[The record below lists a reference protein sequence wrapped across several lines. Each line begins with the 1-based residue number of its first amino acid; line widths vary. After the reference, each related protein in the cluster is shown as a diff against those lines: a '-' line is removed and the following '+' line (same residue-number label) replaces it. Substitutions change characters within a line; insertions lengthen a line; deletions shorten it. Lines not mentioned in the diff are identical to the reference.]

1 MEKYVLELQA
11 VLDKYRSL
19 GISQQIDYDKFYLY
33 SIITHSTAIEGSTV
47 TEIENQ
53 LLFDEGISAKGKPLV
68 EQLMNLDLK
77 HAYEQSIRW
86 AKEHKPFSVE
96 MLKQLSALVM
106 KNTGSVYS
114 TLQGEFDS
122 SKGDLRLL
130 GVTAGAGGR
139 SYMNFLKAPARLADF
154 CNEIN
159 RRRELLL
166 EKPSEMDAYLL
177 SFDAHNILV
186 SIHPWV
192 DGNGRMSRLIMNHL
206 QFEFNLVPTKVM
218 TDDKAA
224 FRKRYS
230 LAELDVAYYIERLER
245 LPLLSPERKLLQEL
259 FLDKWHRLLTTK
271 EYDYQ
276 YHHIGSLCEG
286 FVLLDKQNGLKTVA
300 DVTGS
305 RVRWLLLNRPEL
317 YRRIVPYEKA
327 MEQNRHI
334 RELVRVL
341 GKHSKGEKRSFDP
354 LGGVREEQ
362 LVRHAVR
369 SDIEGITLGND
380 LNHLLPVE
388 YCYLTDEVL
397 RPVFMQKFVEKRLQV
412 FDSRSA
418 EDSSVLQKG
427 RKPVSGQG
435 PFVVCLDTSG
445 SMQGKREILAKSALL
460 AVAKLVDGTHR
471 KCYVINFAE
480 DIHCMLI
487 KDLRADFPLLA
498 DFLNYRFDGGTNM
511 VPALKEA
518 VRLIQTNGWHR
529 SDVVMISDFE
539 MPPVGDELMK
549 QIMGIKHRDTSFY
562 ALVFGS
568 RPEMDYLSICDRTW
582 EMEIP

>member
-11 VLDKYRSL
+11 ILDKYRSL

-77 HAYEQSIRW
+77 HAYDQSIRW

-139 SYMNFLKAPARLADF
+139 SYMNFLKVPARLTDF

-166 EKPSEMDAYLL
+166 QNPSEMDAYLL

-224 FRKRYS
+224 
-230 LAELDVAYYIERLER
+230 YIEALNASREEESM
-245 LPLLSPERKLLQEL
+245 LPFRSFMLQEHINNL
-259 FLDKWHRLLTTK
+259 KAEIEQYEKSLDDDVVINVGK
-271 EYDYQ
+271 EKLIELSERQ
-276 YHHIGSLCEG
+276 
-286 FVLLDKQNGLKTVA
+286 QNIVSVIKLHPSITIPELAQRMSGKKTVTTRTIERDIA
-300 DVTGS
+300 ALQAKGI
-305 RVRWLLLNRPEL
+305 L
-317 YRRIVPYEKA
+317 K
-327 MEQNRHI
+327 
-334 RELVRVL
+334 RE
-341 GKHSKGEKRSFDP
+341 G
-354 LGGVREEQ
+354 
-362 LVRHAVR
+362 
-369 SDIEGITLGND
+369 
-380 LNHLLPVE
+380 
-388 YCYLTDEVL
+388 
-397 RPVFMQKFVEKRLQV
+397 
-412 FDSRSA
+412 
-418 EDSSVLQKG
+418 G
-427 RKPVSGQG
+427 RKSGKWI
-435 PFVVCLDTSG
+435 VVN
-445 SMQGKREILAKSALL
+445 I
-460 AVAKLVDGTHR
+460 
-471 KCYVINFAE
+471 
-480 DIHCMLI
+480 
-487 KDLRADFPLLA
+487 
-498 DFLNYRFDGGTNM
+498 
-511 VPALKEA
+511 
-518 VRLIQTNGWHR
+518 
-529 SDVVMISDFE
+529 
-539 MPPVGDELMK
+539 
-549 QIMGIKHRDTSFY
+549 
-562 ALVFGS
+562 
-568 RPEMDYLSICDRTW
+568 
-582 EMEIP
+582 